1 MTPNETERQTT
12 ILLAEDE
19 QAVGAFIAAALSSC
33 GFHVLNATG
42 GSQALEMAREHKG
55 EIDLLLSDIRM
66 PEMTGSELA
75 KEIRKLRPETKILL
89 MSGYTPEDSLEPDWN
104 FLPKPFTVELL
115 LNMVKRSLE
124 QIRQAREYAE
134 AIVETIR
141 EPLLVLDADLK
152 VLTANNRFYE
162 KFQISADQ
170 TIGSHIFELGRGQ
183 WNIPR
188 LREFLEDWL
197 PVDQWI
203 EDFEVEFELPAVGR
217 RYMLLDARQIQ
228 QAGLGTGMILL
239 AARDITDR
247 KKAEEALRKSESAI
261 RSLLESAPRAIIAA
275 DANGCI
281 RVANRMAETIFG
293 YTREEL
299 LGQPVAA
306 LLPEETNT
314 SEAQS
319 RDGARET
326 VGLRKGATLFPAEV
340 TVSSIETEDGTLV
353 VRFIVDITKRKENE
367 AALFGYQEAL
377 QGLTAKL
384 ISVQESESKH
394 LARELHDV
402 FSQRLA
408 VLCMEITELQQ
419 WPAEKAGELNRRLRL
434 LVDKVGSLA
443 TDIHQISR
451 RLHPAI
457 LDDLGLTAALKNE
470 CLAFA
475 QQNSISVPFNSERV
489 PRKLPEDV
497 ALCLYR
503 VAQESLRNAA
513 KHGHSAEVRVSISAD
528 SENVELSI
536 LDDGSGFDFTSAKGK
551 GGLGLVSMEERVRLV
566 KGSFSIQ
573 SQPGKGTEIHVRIPL
588 QKDQE

>member
-1 MTPNETERQTT
+1 MIPNDSERQTT

-33 GFHVLNATG
+33 GFHVLNAID

-66 PEMTGSELA
+66 PEMTGAELA
-75 KEIRKLRPETKILL
+75 KEIRKVRPETKILL
-89 MSGYTPEDSLEPDWN
+89 MSGYSPEDSLEPDWN

-141 EPLLVLDADLK
+141 EPLLVLDANLK

-162 KFQISADQ
+162 KFQISAEQ

-188 LREFLEDWL
+188 LREFLEDRL

-203 EDFEVEFELPAVGR
+203 EDFEVEFDLPTIGR
-217 RYMLLDARQIQ
+217 RYMLLDARQIR

-247 KKAEEALRKSESAI
+247 KKAEESLRKSESAI
-261 RSLLESAPRAIIAA
+261 RSLLESAPRAIVAS
-275 DANGCI
+275 DATGCI

-293 YTREEL
+293 CAREEL
-299 LGQPVAA
+299 LGKPVAA
-306 LLPEETNT
+306 LLPEETET
-314 SEAQS
+314 TEALS

-326 VGLRKGATLFPAEV
+326 VGLRNGNTLFPAEV

-353 VRFIVDITKRKENE
+353 VRFIADITKRKESE
-367 AALFGYQEAL
+367 AALLGYQEAL

-434 LVDKVGSLA
+434 LVDKVGALA

-475 QQNSISVPFNSERV
+475 QQNGISVPFTSERV
-489 PRKLPEDV
+489 PRALPEDV

-503 VAQESLRNAA
+503 VAQESLRNTS
-513 KHGHSAEVRVSISAD
+513 KHAHAHEVRVSIAGEPD
-528 SENVELSI
+528 HIELWIS
-536 LDDGSGFDFTSAKGK
+536 DDGGGFDFASAKGK

-566 KGSFSIQ
+566 KGSFVIQ
-573 SQPGKGTEIHVRIPL
+573 SQPGKGTEIRVRIPL
-588 QKDQE
+588 QKDQA